1 MAVKKSLKQKIKEL
15 KNKNLT
21 PEEEAE
27 LKRLTKLPSSGV
39 KEDIPPKPR
48 PKPKLQGGGL
58 VLRVL
63 KKGVVRATYS

>member
-48 PKPKLQGGGL
+48 PKPTLKSGGT
-58 VLRVL
+58 LRVL